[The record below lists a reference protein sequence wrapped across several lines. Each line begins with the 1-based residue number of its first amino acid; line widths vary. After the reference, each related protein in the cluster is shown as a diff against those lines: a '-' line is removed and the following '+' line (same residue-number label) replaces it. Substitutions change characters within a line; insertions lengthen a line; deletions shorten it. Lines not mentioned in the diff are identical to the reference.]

1 MRKLKH
7 LSALLAL
14 TLVLVGCSGGAGGNK
29 DTAGGGGS
37 DGKRD
42 TLTIAMSQEPN
53 TIDPINQNSIYAERV
68 MYQIYDGLV
77 TRLPDGTLE
86 NRLAE
91 SIDQPDE
98 VTYDIKLR
106 EGVKFS
112 DGSDFTSED
121 VKYTLDRAAKSE
133 GFNYI
138 YGKIDPNSYDT
149 TDPNRIIFKLTEP
162 VGSFEEA
169 LANPAVLITSKDADE
184 GSFDTAP
191 VGTGPF
197 TLENWN
203 KLDTIELVKNENY
216 WGEAPD
222 FDKMVFRIIPES
234 NSRMIELESG
244 QVDLAMEIAPSDLK
258 KVEDNDDLTL
268 NRVMDNSVHFIG
280 LNMTKAPFDNPE
292 ARKALN
298 YAIDKQAIVDTILEG
313 TGKVATGPINP
324 NFEYSISDELEPT
337 KVDTEKAKEM
347 LKEAGV
353 PEGTTLKFYVSDDSN
368 RIDTA
373 TVVQAQL
380 AEVGLNVEITSLE
393 WGTYVE
399 ALENKEHDMFIMSW
413 TPSVVDP
420 HYALFGPYHSKN
432 QGVGPNYMFYG
443 NPELDALIDKGVG
456 LPNGDE
462 RAEVYKQAQ
471 EIVLEDAPMIYLYY
485 GEQLVGTQNYVKNY
499 DINPAGSGE
508 FYHIHLND

>member
-1 MRKLKH
+1 MRKMKH
-7 LSALLAL
+7 LAALLAL
-14 TLVLVGCSGGAGGNK
+14 THVLVGCAGGANNNK
-29 DTAGGGGS
+29 DTASSGGGA
-37 DGKRD
+37 DGK
-42 TLTIAMSQEPN
+42 TLTIATSQEPN

-91 SIDQPDE
+91 SIEQPDE

-121 VKYTLDRAAKSE
+121 VKYTLDRAANSD
-133 GFNYI
+133 GFSYI
-138 YGKIDPNSYDT
+138 YGKIDPESYDT
-149 TDPNRIIFKLTEP
+149 SDPNRIVFKLTEP
-162 VGSFEEA
+162 IGSFKEA
-169 LANPAVLITSKDADE
+169 LANPAVLMTSKDAPED
-184 GSFDTAP
+184 SFDTAP

-197 TLENWN
+197 TLEAWN
-203 KLDTIELVKNENY
+203 KLDSIELVRNENY
-216 WGEAPD
+216 WGEAPE

-234 NSRMIELESG
+234 NSRLIELESG
-244 QVDLAMEIAPSDLK
+244 QVDVAMEIAPSDIQ
-258 KVEDNDDLTL
+258 KVEDNENLTL
-268 NRVMDNSVHFIG
+268 NRIMDNSIHFIG
-280 LNMTKAPFDNPE
+280 LNTTRAPFDNPQ
-292 ARKALN
+292 ARQALN
-298 YAIDKQAIVDTILEG
+298 YAIDKTAIVDTILEG

-324 NFEYSISDELEPT
+324 NFEYSISEELKPSE
-337 KVDTEKAKEM
+337 VDIEKAKEM
-347 LKEAGV
+347 LREAGV
-353 PEGTTLKFYVSDDSN
+353 PEGTTIKFYVSDDSN
-368 RIDTA
+368 RVDTA

-399 ALENKEHDMFIMSW
+399 ALGNKEHDMFIMSW

-420 HYALFGPYHSKN
+420 HYELYGPYHSKN

-462 RAEVYKQAQ
+462 RAEVYRQAQ
-471 EIVLEDAPMIYLYY
+471 ELILEDSPMIYLYY
-485 GEQLVGTQNYVKNY
+485 GEQLVGTQNYVQNY

-508 FYHIHLND
+508 FYHITLNN